1 MSAPRIVGVLLAGG
15 AGVRF
20 GSDKLLHPL
29 ADGTPIAVASGRTLA
44 AALSEAVAVI
54 RPGSH
59 ALESALS
66 AAGLRVSACPRARE
80 GMGETLAHAVRA
92 TRDAEGWIVALADM
106 PFVRPDT
113 IRSVAERLAAGAA
126 IVAPRYRGQRGHPV
140 GLAAR
145 YLAELEALTGD
156 EGARAILKRDAGLIQ
171 FVDCDDPGVLRDI
184 DEPKD
189 LDPA

>member
-1 MSAPRIVGVLLAGG
+1 
-15 AGVRF
+15 
-20 GSDKLLHPL
+20 
-29 ADGTPIAVASGRTLA
+29 
-44 AALSEAVAVI
+44 
-54 RPGSH
+54 
-59 ALESALS
+59 
-66 AAGLRVSACPRARE
+66 
-80 GMGETLAHAVRA
+80 MGETLAHAVRA

-106 PFVRPDT
+106 PFIRPET

-145 YLAELEALTGD
+145 YRAELEALTGD
-156 EGARAILKRDAGLIQ
+156 EGARAILKRDAGLVD